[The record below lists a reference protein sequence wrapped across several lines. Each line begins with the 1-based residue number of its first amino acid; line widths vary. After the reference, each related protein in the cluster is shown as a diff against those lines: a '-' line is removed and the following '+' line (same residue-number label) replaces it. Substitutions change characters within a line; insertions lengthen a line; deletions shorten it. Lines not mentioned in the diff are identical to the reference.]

1 MVRKRGFITTIAIFL
16 GVAFIC
22 SACGVKKEKAQ
33 STLASEQEQKQISS
47 KPELKPIV
55 VEKKYDLYSNTP
67 YDLPL
72 YSIQEI
78 SKLPSVV
85 KESVDKLLDASQGF
99 YLLKVNEDNVL
110 VILQNPVN
118 ILETYPRHELQFV
131 EIDMQG
137 KVKYHTAGYVG
148 VDGEIANSIEQ
159 KDDLWLFDETV
170 EPHRPLKHTTYDE
183 KGKIKFVESWSYDEN
198 ESIKYQMK
206 DSHKKVVS
214 ILKESQDNDSNYR
227 REHVFYDND
236 GNIKM
241 SLTVNYEGAN
251 ISRVTFYN
259 SHDSIDSISIIS
271 EYIDGLKVK
280 ESIYNESYTLVNT
293 VTSEYQDGE
302 RKAIKLFDSEGKELN
317 KISS

>member
-137 KVKYHTAGYVG
+137 KVKYHTAGYAG